1 MNLGAIFKL
10 IKKRLKCYGKIFMDS
25 YNKLKKK
32 INYFIIK
39 HYSQT
44 HINMNLGASF

>member
-1 MNLGAIFKL
+1 MLWKNFHGFIQK
-10 IKKRLKCYGKIFMDS
+10 IEKKFFF
-25 YNKLKKK
+25 
-32 INYFIIK
+32 YFIIK

>member
-32 INYFIIK
+32 NF
-39 HYSQT
+39 
-44 HINMNLGASF
+44 